1 MNEDSRKVRT
11 GNFLTKVEIKY
22 WRVMTDEQILFYQ
35 LVQNDL
41 RTCGNIQK
49 ISPGQRNIP
58 VTGYLLDY
66 PYLK

>member
-1 MNEDSRKVRT
+1 
-11 GNFLTKVEIKY
+11 
-22 WRVMTDEQILFYQ
+22 MTDEQILFYQ